1 MPPNIS
7 LSPPVEA
14 RPSTGKLVYLMDDMP
29 ILSRMYCEVLERA
42 GYQTEIGLSADE
54 AYTRLNATGKRP
66 DLVILDVNVPGS
78 MTGIELCHRLR
89 SEAQFK
95 RLPIVMLT
103 ANTQTE
109 QEAWNAGCD
118 AFFAKPCKL
127 EALVEVVD
135 ALTSVP
141 A

>member
-1 MPPNIS
+1 MDPRAP
-7 LSPPVEA
+7 
-14 RPSTGKLVYLMDDMP
+14 TGKLVYLMDDMP

-42 GYQTEIGLSADE
+42 GYVTEIGLNADD
-54 AYTRLNATGKRP
+54 AYERLRGKGKRP
-66 DLVILDVNVPGS
+66 DCVILDVNVPGT
-78 MTGIELCHRLR
+78 MTGIELCQRLR
-89 SEAQFK
+89 SETPFK

-109 QEAWNAGCD
+109 QDAWNAGCD

-127 EALVEVVD
+127 DALVEVVD